1 MASLMIGYCA
11 SIRCIARYGGR
22 AAADVRNAGAVRWQ
36 RPVYVID
43 PALRGVRAWR
53 LNPMRNGKARQRL
66 DDDRT
71 PGTTAA
77 RHVRWS
83 SQLHAHRSFLAL
95 GTRDDAIATRL
106 TFVSVRY
113 ESAAH
118 VVRPRQRAPARCRG
132 CPTNLIR
139 GCTTSCIDRR
149 VAAARDEQ
157 RARSAAACKSPDSS
171 MEQLHVA
178 MSVVG
183 GQAAREIA
191 TPALP
196 QRISR
201 RAVSRMRTGWCGGSL
216 SRRRTSRSTRRRSGR
231 SGHAPRPLR
240 PEADVPRAPVPP
252 DLRGSARIAA
262 VPPFAAAARPAALGP
277 T

>member
-1 MASLMIGYCA
+1 
-11 SIRCIARYGGR
+11 
-22 AAADVRNAGAVRWQ
+22 
-36 RPVYVID
+36 
-43 PALRGVRAWR
+43 
-53 LNPMRNGKARQRL
+53 MRNGKARQRL

-95 GTRDDAIATRL
+95 GTRDGAIATRL

-132 CPTNLIR
+132 CPTNMIR
-139 GCTTSCIDRR
+139 GCTTSCFDRR

-157 RARSAAACKSPDSS
+157 RARSAAACQSPDSS

-201 RAVSRMRTGWCGGSL
+201 RAGVPHADRVVWRLAVAATHEPQYASPLGAIWPRATTAAAGG
-216 SRRRTSRSTRRRSGR
+216 RRSARAGSAGPTR
-231 SGHAPRPLR
+231 
-240 PEADVPRAPVPP
+240 ECAD
-252 DLRGSARIAA
+252 RGSAA
-262 VPPFAAAARPAALGP
+262 VCRCGAPCGARPDVICTSHGAGR
-277 T
+277 